1 MCLYFAGMLLD
12 QVQSLERRLGSNFFS
27 FAARFCSRR
36 SWLQTRNRRINRVE
50 KLKSTHAKHPKPTT
64 LQHANAGNAVC
75 LSAYTRQSHESRIRP
90 LPCLALRYLF
100 CPGPIKSSQNGEKH
114 SNHGIKAFD
123 ATHSPDF
130 VWICWLHAA
139 CESFSLLAMSFRASF
154 RPWKNGTWK
163 QSHIQ
168 TSNTNSLLHLYQ
180 P

>member
-1 MCLYFAGMLLD
+1 MLLD

-50 KLKSTHAKHPKPTT
+50 KLKSTQAKHPKPTT

-100 CPGPIKSSQNGEKH
+100 CPGPIKSSQNGDTAITELKLLMLH
-114 SNHGIKAFD
+114 TLQILSGFAGCMPHA
-123 ATHSPDF
+123 SPSPF
-130 VWICWLHAA
+130 W
-139 CESFSLLAMSFRASF
+139 
-154 RPWKNGTWK
+154 P
-163 QSHIQ
+163 
-168 TSNTNSLLHLYQ
+168 
-180 P
+180 